1 MAFHFTQ
8 YIKSTTPLAI
18 VALLHVS
25 CYASASSV
33 DATLS
38 IDLDEVVQTAD
49 PHRLTGTNLSL
60 WSRLP
65 IIENA
70 NFQEADAFRE
80 AMELLDTVAEQRR
93 KADDSPVH

>member
-1 MAFHFTQ
+1 MAFHLPK

-18 VALLHVS
+18 VALLHLS
-25 CYASASSV
+25 CYAYVDSV

-38 IDLDEVVQTAD
+38 IDLDGVVQTAD

-65 IIENA
+65 IIENT
-70 NFQEADAFRE
+70 NF
-80 AMELLDTVAEQRR
+80 
-93 KADDSPVH
+93 